1 MNIITDFMGQD
12 HDRLDQL
19 FSAFR
24 SKKAS
29 DVARAIHFFSEFKRG
44 LQRHIIW
51 EEEFLFPRFESRT
64 GLSDGGPTAVM
75 RLEHRRI
82 KGLLDKIHGHVAN
95 GKTDTDDLEGD
106 LANVLLV
113 HNTKEESV
121 LYPAI
126 DQCLSEQEA
135 TELIEGMNAMPADR
149 YGHCCTE
156 AR

>member
-1 MNIITDFMGQD
+1 MNIIADFMGQD

-29 DVARAIHFFSEFKRG
+29 DVARAIHLFSEFKRG

-51 EEEFLFPRFESRT
+51 EEEFLFPCFESRT
-64 GLSDGGPTAVM
+64 GLLDEGPTAVM

-82 KGLLDKIHGHVAN
+82 KSLLDKIHDDVAN
-95 GKTDTDDLEGD
+95 GKTDTDDLERE
-106 LANVLLV
+106 LANTLLV

-135 TELIEGMNAMPADR
+135 TELIEAMNTLPADR
-149 YGHCCTE
+149 YAHCCTE

>member
-64 GLSDGGPTAVM
+64 GLLDGGPTAVM

-82 KGLLDKIHGHVAN
+82 KGLLDKIHDDVAN
-95 GKTDTDDLEGD
+95 GKTETDDLEGE

-135 TELIEGMNAMPADR
+135 TELIEAMNTLPADR
-149 YGHCCTE
+149 YVHCCTD

>member
-1 MNIITDFMGQD
+1 MEIIAAFMGQD

-19 FSAFR
+19 YSGFR
-24 SKKAS
+24 SEKTSNPAKAKEL
-29 DVARAIHFFSEFKRG
+29 FSEFKRG
-44 LQRHIIW
+44 LQRHIVW

-64 GLSDGGPTAVM
+64 GSSDGGPIPVM
-75 RLEHRRI
+75 RWEHRRI
-82 KGLLDKIHGHVAN
+82 KGLLDRIHDQVAT
-95 GKTDTDDLEGD
+95 GKMETDDWERE

-135 TELIEGMNAMPADR
+135 TELIEDMKTLPADR
-149 YGHCCTE
+149 YAHCCTE
-156 AR
+156 AH

>member
-12 HDRLDQL
+12 HDQLDQL

-51 EEEFLFPRFESRT
+51 EEEFLFPCFESRT
-64 GLSDGGPTAVM
+64 GLLDEGPTAVM

-82 KGLLDKIHGHVAN
+82 KSLLDKIHDDVAN
-95 GKTDTDDLEGD
+95 GKTDTDDLEGE

-121 LYPAI
+121 LYPSI

-135 TELIEGMNAMPADR
+135 TELIEAMNTLPADR
-149 YGHCCTE
+149 YVHCCTE